1 MQVENTHFCDPL
13 YANKYVD
20 DAPFEVSPS
29 SSSASSTTLTFLM
42 CLECF
47 CCGTFDFCWAHVVFT
62 FLRFC
67 KYLKKKKYKK
77 LAESSWFR
85 QGSVLVVSAWLL
97 SMLLATDFPSLIASL
112 WVYLS
117 VCLSLSLSLF
127 LFLSDSLLSVA
138 THPANLGARRWSH
151 NEIMK
156 CELEQN
162 GCFCWCCCCFC

>member
-1 MQVENTHFCDPL
+1 MQLENTHFCDSL
-13 YANKYVD
+13 YANKNVD
-20 DAPFEVSPS
+20 DVPFEVSPS

-67 KYLKKKKYKK
+67 KYLKKKKKYKK
-77 LAESSWFR
+77 LAESSWFK

-117 VCLSLSLSLF
+117 ACLSLSLTLSHSFSLW
-127 LFLSDSLLSVA
+127 LFAV
-138 THPANLGARRWSH
+138 
-151 NEIMK
+151 
-156 CELEQN
+156 
-162 GCFCWCCCCFC
+162 CCNASSESWGP